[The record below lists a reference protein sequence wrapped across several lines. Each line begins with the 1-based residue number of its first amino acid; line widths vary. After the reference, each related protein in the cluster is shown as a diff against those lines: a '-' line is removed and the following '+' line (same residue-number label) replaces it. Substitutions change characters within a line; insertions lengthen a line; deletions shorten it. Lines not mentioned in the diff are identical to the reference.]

1 MVTTKRKSKTTRRRK
16 PGAKAP
22 GRKRKTRVSGV
33 AATPAT
39 KVIGGQ
45 RFTKMACGL
54 TKTEAGKKAE
64 NHRAKGKAQ
73 KARVVKNTAGKGYCV
88 FARG

>member
-1 MVTTKRKSKTTRRRK
+1 MATITKRKSTRRRK

-22 GRKRKTRVSGV
+22 GRKRKARVKGV
-33 AATPAT
+33 ASTPAT
-39 KVIGGQ
+39 KTIGGQ
-45 RFTKMACGL
+45 RFTKVACGL
-54 TKTEAGKKAE
+54 TKSEAGKRAT

-73 KARVVKNTAGKGYCV
+73 KARVIKNTGGKGYCV